1 MFRTD
6 VTKCSL
12 CGREFYGYDNNG
24 KPLVDG
30 PVCDDCNPQVV
41 AKRLD
46 ILWDRDSN
54 SKEEK
59 KSDVKNITLL
69 KYKTKDNEYKF
80 EVMDRFDCLDEV
92 ERLNRMILRSK
103 ELEAEGCETLW
114 IKNTV
119 II

>member
-12 CGREFYGYDNNG
+12 CGREFYGYGNNG

-59 KSDVKNITLL
+59 
-69 KYKTKDNEYKF
+69 
-80 EVMDRFDCLDEV
+80 
-92 ERLNRMILRSK
+92 
-103 ELEAEGCETLW
+103 
-114 IKNTV
+114 NTV